1 MRKLAEGK
9 SKIYEQLIEE
19 GIITREQLVEVVT
32 KDNELMSQTVPFNG
46 GARLRPIN
54 STKPNHEVGEVEKDY
69 CIDCN
74 VEIFDG
80 GSWGYCTPC
89 GNRVFDKLVSDKL
102 KATNNTKP
110 NHAVGEVYKPQA
122 KLNTH
127 DPENQYQWEDE
138 GGGWFIWAMRALGAV
153 GFVVGIYSLVF
164 LGMLL

>member
-1 MRKLAEGK
+1 ME
-9 SKIYEQLIEE
+9 KITLLE
-19 GIITREQLVEVVT
+19 
-32 KDNELMSQTVPFNG
+32 K
-46 GARLRPIN
+46 GAR
-54 STKPNHEVGEVEKDY
+54 HEVGEVEKDY

-102 KATNNTKP
+102 KATNNIKP
-110 NHAVGEVYKPQA
+110 NHAVGEVYKP
-122 KLNTH
+122 NIH
-127 DPENQYQWEDE
+127 DPHEMYRWQDE
-138 GGGWFIWAMRALGAV
+138 ESKAPAWVWAMRVLGTV